1 MTKAVYPGSLDPIT
15 NGHLDLIERARRIFD
30 DVHVAVVTNPSKD
43 PLFSVSKRVEL
54 IEAVFEG
61 EDGISVGFFDGLLVE
76 YVRRVDSNVILRG
89 LRALSDFEYEFQMSA
104 MNKRLAED
112 VETVYMMTN
121 EDYSFLSSSIVKEV
135 AQFGG
140 DVSSLVPDPVEEALA
155 EKYERFS

>member
-1 MTKAVYPGSLDPIT
+1 MTRAVYPGSLDPIT
-15 NGHLDLIERARRIFD
+15 NGHLDLIERARRIFE

-43 PLFSVSKRVEL
+43 PLLTVSRRVEL
-54 IEAVFEG
+54 IERVFEG
-61 EDGISVGFFDGLLVE
+61 EEGVSVGSFDGLLVE
-76 YVRRVDSNVILRG
+76 YVRSVDSNVILRG

-140 DVSSLVPDPVEEALA
+140 DVSSLVPDPVEEVLA
-155 EKYERFS
+155 EKYESFS

>member
-30 DVHVAVVTNPSKD
+30 EVHVAVVTNPSKD
-43 PLFSVSKRVEL
+43 PLLTVSRRVEL
-54 IEAVFEG
+54 IERVVEG
-61 EDGISVGFFDGLLVE
+61 EEGISVGSFDGLLVE
-76 YVRRVDSNVILRG
+76 YVRQVDSNVILRG

-112 VETVYMMTN
+112 IETVYMMTSD
-121 EDYSFLSSSIVKEV
+121 DYSFLSSSIVKEV

-140 DVSSLVPDPVEEALA
+140 DVGSLVPDPVEEVLA
-155 EKYERFS
+155 EKYDSFP